1 ERVRV
6 GSGCAHLRGPRDR
19 VRPQHPVG
27 RVLVRSAVA
36 VVGGV
41 IVSAVIVIGTINA
54 YDRLVAAC
62 PGFCYFSQQLMYGHP
77 VGEGRGA
84 IPFIEIA
91 VPAAAVALFVARA
104 LSPAGRQ
111 FAPALTAAWLAPLL
125 LVGGYWAYLFL
136 DFLAHP
142 RLT

>member
-1 ERVRV
+1 M
-6 GSGCAHLRGPRDR
+6 
-19 VRPQHPVG
+19 
-27 RVLVRSAVA
+27 RSAVA

-41 IVSAVIVIGTINA
+41 IVSAVIVIGTIKA
-54 YDRLVAAC
+54 YDSLVAPC
-62 PGFCYFSQQLMYGHP
+62 PGFCYFSMWQMYGHS

-111 FAPALTAAWLAPLL
+111 FAPALTAAWLEGNSLMLANL
-125 LVGGYWAYLFL
+125 GDSRAYLIQGNR
-136 DFLAHP
+136 AEQ
-142 RLT
+142 LTVDRMPM